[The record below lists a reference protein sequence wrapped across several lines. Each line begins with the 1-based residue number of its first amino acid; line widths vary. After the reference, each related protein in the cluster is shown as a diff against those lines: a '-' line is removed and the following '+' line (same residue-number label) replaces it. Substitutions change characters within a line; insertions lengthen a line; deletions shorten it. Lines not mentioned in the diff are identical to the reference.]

1 MKNKKNKL
9 IIISVII
16 LVVIIIGIIL
26 CISDVFKSPRQ
37 LFEKYS
43 YQNAKLLPEYNYDDL
58 LRQLDKIRGE
68 EYETTGN
75 ITFGVN
81 SQYANDDTYS
91 IKQVKEEIEKLNIDY
106 NVKSIGKEN
115 KNSTDVIIK
124 YDNNDILNL
133 ELISN
138 QDKYGI
144 KYTDFYDKYLYIEN
158 NNLKQLAEKL
168 GLDSTNIPDKIESI
182 SLYDLLYIDSK
193 QLERIIKEYSDII
206 NSVINDEK
214 FSKSSNVEINYNN
227 EKLNTNKYTLSLTN
241 KEILDLY
248 IKLLEKL
255 KNDDA
260 TLDIILDKINKISF
274 NYSLE
279 KLNKDDLKNLIQ
291 NEIDNS
297 KNNEIEEKKYD
308 INVYEYKNKTIRTE
322 LVSDGIDSIVIN
334 LFETDNNNGK
344 AEILFNTEYGN
355 QQKITINKKQE
366 SKNKIE
372 YNIEIMYYDGTTFDF
387 NIVSEETE
395 ISNNVYELKNTFKL
409 GNSQFNITI
418 NMEQTTDYNKDVNI
432 EDFNENNSV
441 NLNNES
447 NENIQ
452 KIIDQ
457 GIINVQNAFSE
468 KLQLLGIDNESMQ
481 GLGI

>member
-1 MKNKKNKL
+1 M
-9 IIISVII
+9 
-16 LVVIIIGIIL
+16 
-26 CISDVFKSPRQ
+26 
-37 LFEKYS
+37 
-43 YQNAKLLPEYNYDDL
+43 
-58 LRQLDKIRGE
+58 
-68 EYETTGN
+68 
-75 ITFGVN
+75 
-81 SQYANDDTYS
+81 
-91 IKQVKEEIEKLNIDY
+91 
-106 NVKSIGKEN
+106 
-115 KNSTDVIIK
+115 
-124 YDNNDILNL
+124 
-133 ELISN
+133 
-138 QDKYGI
+138 
-144 KYTDFYDKYLYIEN
+144 
-158 NNLKQLAEKL
+158 AEKL

-452 KIIDQ
+452 KIIDE

>member
-144 KYTDFYDKYLYIEN
+144 KYTDFYDKYL
-158 NNLKQLAEKL
+158 
-168 GLDSTNIPDKIESI
+168 
-182 SLYDLLYIDSK
+182 
-193 QLERIIKEYSDII
+193 
-206 NSVINDEK
+206 
-214 FSKSSNVEINYNN
+214 
-227 EKLNTNKYTLSLTN
+227 
-241 KEILDLY
+241 
-248 IKLLEKL
+248 
-255 KNDDA
+255 
-260 TLDIILDKINKISF
+260 
-274 NYSLE
+274 
-279 KLNKDDLKNLIQ
+279 
-291 NEIDNS
+291 
-297 KNNEIEEKKYD
+297 
-308 INVYEYKNKTIRTE
+308 
-322 LVSDGIDSIVIN
+322 
-334 LFETDNNNGK
+334 
-344 AEILFNTEYGN
+344 
-355 QQKITINKKQE
+355 
-366 SKNKIE
+366 
-372 YNIEIMYYDGTTFDF
+372 
-387 NIVSEETE
+387 
-395 ISNNVYELKNTFKL
+395 
-409 GNSQFNITI
+409 
-418 NMEQTTDYNKDVNI
+418 
-432 EDFNENNSV
+432 
-441 NLNNES
+441 
-447 NENIQ
+447 
-452 KIIDQ
+452 
-457 GIINVQNAFSE
+457 
-468 KLQLLGIDNESMQ
+468 
-481 GLGI
+481 

>member
-1 MKNKKNKL
+1 M
-9 IIISVII
+9 
-16 LVVIIIGIIL
+16 
-26 CISDVFKSPRQ
+26 
-37 LFEKYS
+37 
-43 YQNAKLLPEYNYDDL
+43 
-58 LRQLDKIRGE
+58 
-68 EYETTGN
+68 
-75 ITFGVN
+75 
-81 SQYANDDTYS
+81 
-91 IKQVKEEIEKLNIDY
+91 
-106 NVKSIGKEN
+106 
-115 KNSTDVIIK
+115 
-124 YDNNDILNL
+124 
-133 ELISN
+133 
-138 QDKYGI
+138 
-144 KYTDFYDKYLYIEN
+144 
-158 NNLKQLAEKL
+158 AEKL

-297 KNNEIEEKKYD
+297 KNNELEEKKYD

-452 KIIDQ
+452 KIIDE